1 MVSPDW
7 DPVKFWSTTGL
18 AQAANTSFNLNLIM
32 QGSLATSRFR
42 CSLQNQSAVPRK
54 QQRSRSTLKV
64 VAKDFPKP
72 DFSDV
77 GTYIEAA
84 VLSSKLKQ
92 GARPF
97 KPLKI
102 VIAGA
107 GLAGLS
113 TAKYLSDAGHHPI
126 LLEGRDVLGGKVGRG
141 QLLACVSLVIHITV
155 SDLSFCSMQFLREID
170 G

>member
-1 MVSPDW
+1 M
-7 DPVKFWSTTGL
+7 
-18 AQAANTSFNLNLIM
+18 
-32 QGSLATSRFR
+32 
-42 CSLQNQSAVPRK
+42 
-54 QQRSRSTLKV
+54 
-64 VAKDFPKP
+64 AKDFPKP

-126 LLEGRDVLGGKVGRG
+126 LLEGRDVLGGKVGEG
-141 QLLACVSLVIHITV
+141 LMSKACVSLAIHITL
-155 SDLSFCSMQFLREID
+155 SDLSFLQCTFFASTD
-170 G
+170 GDNDADYSARCTWLQLPHE

>member
-1 MVSPDW
+1 MTNCSGRVR
-7 DPVKFWSTTGL
+7 ST
-18 AQAANTSFNLNLIM
+18 
-32 QGSLATSRFR
+32 
-42 CSLQNQSAVPRK
+42 LQNQSSVSRK
-54 QQRSRSTLKV
+54 HQGRSRRTTLRV

-113 TAKYLSDAGHHPI
+113 TAKYLADAGHHPI
-126 LLEGRDVLGGKVGRG
+126 LLEGRDVLGGKVRTSFSRAGVF
-141 QLLACVSLVIHITV
+141 CHITTPRLLNEV
-155 SDLSFCSMQFLREID
+155 HLQYTLTTNNMVTTHSSTAIHFNLVASLTHHCLSST
-170 G
+170 